1 MFSLTT
7 PLNNARCFVL
17 AVLSIL
23 LSAWPQAAL
32 ALDAVTLQLKWRHNF
47 QFAGY
52 YAAQEKGYY
61 RDVGLDVSFREAHP
75 GDNPV
80 QAVID
85 GKAQFGVGSS
95 SLLLARNAGAP
106 VVVLA
111 AMFQHSSQV
120 LITSQRMQS
129 QGIHDLLDKRVMLD
143 SQGDELLAYLKQEGL
158 APDRITRVE
167 HSLNTQ
173 DLIDGKVEAMA
184 AYITSEPYFL
194 KRAGFP

>member
-1 MFSLTT
+1 MLCLGGPLYFVECLT
-7 PLNNARCFVL
+7 
-17 AVLSIL
+17 
-23 LSAWPQAAL
+23 QAAL

-158 APDRITRVE
+158 APDPD
-167 HSLNTQ
+167 HAC
-173 DLIDGKVEAMA
+173 GA
-184 AYITSEPYFL
+184 
-194 KRAGFP
+194 

>member
-143 SQGDELLAYLKQEGL
+143 SQG
-158 APDRITRVE
+158 
-167 HSLNTQ
+167 
-173 DLIDGKVEAMA
+173 
-184 AYITSEPYFL
+184 
-194 KRAGFP
+194 